1 MNDLT
6 ILDILLEEN
15 VIDDAKYSELK
26 TLNDRSQKYIFEIL
40 EDENI
45 IKEEELI
52 RLISRRINIP
62 YINLNVSL
70 IDRNIVNLIPEE
82 IIRTNNVIP
91 IFKIQNMLTVGM
103 VDPTDLYLIDE
114 LKQIT
119 GLNIS
124 PVLVSQSKL
133 RGVISQLF
141 GIEDSMTELVNALKS
156 EITAEF
162 EEEEYID
169 LQTTAEEAPIIKL
182 VNLIIEQ
189 AIVDRASDIHI
200 EPQHN
205 RLRIRY
211 RIDGQLYEI
220 QSPPRQFTSSIISRI
235 KVLAR
240 LDISEKRIP
249 QDGRI
254 KLKVNE
260 RDIDIRVSTS
270 PTIFGEK
277 IVMRLFDKTQML
289 SSLENLGLNEEAYNR
304 VIELLKKNTGILLVT
319 GPTGSGK
326 TTTLYAAI
334 QQLDS
339 IKKNIVT
346 IEDPVEY
353 QLNNISQIEVNPR
366 VGLTF
371 ATGLRS
377 ILRQDPDIMMV
388 GEIRDIETAEIAIRS
403 ALTGHFVLST
413 LHTNNA
419 PDSLTRLI
427 NMGIEPY
434 LIASTLQAV
443 IAQRLV
449 RMLCN
454 DCRETFVPP
463 PEFIKEFEKYAK
475 NEELIFYTS
484 RGCKNCKYTGYKG
497 RTGIFEILEMNDE
510 IKKLVINKASVE
522 NIKQAALNAR
532 MLTLKQDAFDK
543 IIRGITS
550 LDEALNV
557 LHGVE

>member
-1 MNDLT
+1 
-6 ILDILLEEN
+6 
-15 VIDDAKYSELK
+15 
-26 TLNDRSQKYIFEIL
+26 
-40 EDENI
+40 
-45 IKEEELI
+45 
-52 RLISRRINIP
+52 
-62 YINLNVSL
+62 
-70 IDRNIVNLIPEE
+70 
-82 IIRTNNVIP
+82 
-91 IFKIQNMLTVGM
+91 
-103 VDPTDLYLIDE
+103 
-114 LKQIT
+114 
-119 GLNIS
+119 
-124 PVLVSQSKL
+124 
-133 RGVISQLF
+133 
-141 GIEDSMTELVNALKS
+141 
-156 EITAEF
+156 
-162 EEEEYID
+162 
-169 LQTTAEEAPIIKL
+169 
-182 VNLIIEQ
+182 
-189 AIVDRASDIHI
+189 
-200 EPQHN
+200 
-205 RLRIRY
+205 
-211 RIDGQLYEI
+211 
-220 QSPPRQFTSSIISRI
+220 
-235 KVLAR
+235 
-240 LDISEKRIP
+240 RIP

-463 PEFIKEFEKYAK
+463 REFIKEFEKYAK

-522 NIKQAALNAR
+522 NIRQAALNAG